1 MDCKIFVCYHKP
13 TFLLKS
19 DVVTPLHVG
28 KVLSQHDL
36 GFIGDDTGTN
46 ISHKNPYFCELTATY
61 WIWKNIQADVVGLFH
76 YRRFI
81 NFRDDHKK
89 IHRLTPSFLSDYGI
103 TKDNIKNILLDYDII
118 LPQKSK
124 PCNKSL
130 YDFYNKDHVKS
141 DMDLLIKILNQKY
154 PQHRSKIENIL
165 KNNSQGYFTNML
177 IAKKEVFDFYADW
190 LFDILFDEEKIIQAD
205 VSKRNT
211 YQQRV
216 YGFLAERLMSV
227 FVVCHP
233 QFKIKELPMLYV
245 EEDKSKWR
253 KYQFQYFKRKILKK
267 IGLRK

>member
-1 MDCKIFVCYHKP
+1 M
-13 TFLLKS
+13 
-19 DVVTPLHVG
+19 
-28 KVLSQHDL
+28 
-36 GFIGDDTGTN
+36 
-46 ISHKNPYFCELTATY
+46 
-61 WIWKNIQADVVGLFH
+61 
-76 YRRFI
+76 
-81 NFRDDHKK
+81 
-89 IHRLTPSFLSDYGI
+89 
-103 TKDNIKNILLDYDII
+103 
-118 LPQKSK
+118 
-124 PCNKSL
+124 
-130 YDFYNKDHVKS
+130 
-141 DMDLLIKILNQKY
+141 
-154 PQHRSKIENIL
+154 
-165 KNNSQGYFTNML
+165 
-177 IAKKEVFDFYADW
+177 FDFNADW